1 MDAISLD
8 IEKGGG
14 RDGKTTEAELHEGV
28 PRAGGEAGAG
38 GEAQRAASGSTVID
52 VGEDTR

>member
-1 MDAISLD
+1 VDAISLD

-28 PRAGGEAGAG
+28 SEQAVKLVLAEKRSVP
-38 GEAQRAASGSTVID
+38 QAA
-52 VGEDTR
+52 RR